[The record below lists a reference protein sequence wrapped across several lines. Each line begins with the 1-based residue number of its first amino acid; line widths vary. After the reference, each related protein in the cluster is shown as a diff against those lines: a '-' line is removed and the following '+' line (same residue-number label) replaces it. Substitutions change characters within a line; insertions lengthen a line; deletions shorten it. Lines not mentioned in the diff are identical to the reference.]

1 MSNRKTSNPKI
12 AIIIGST
19 RDARLPDK
27 PANWLFEKA
36 KEISTDLDFE
46 LVDLK
51 DFDLPLFNEM
61 ASNLWVPSS
70 DAKAVAW
77 QEKMAE
83 FDGYIFLTPEY
94 NSSMPAA
101 LKNALDQAGKEWVR
115 KPAAAFGYGAV
126 GGARAVEHLRA
137 VVINLAMGPGRSAV
151 YISGS
156 DFFKV
161 SPLGAKAEMAEMEA
175 NILRS
180 GRGMLDDRAGWTKR
194 TKGAR

>member
-1 MSNRKTSNPKI
+1 MTTPQSNPKI

-19 RDARLPDK
+19 RDARFADK
-27 PANWLFEKA
+27 PANWLLAKA

-51 DFDLPLFNEM
+51 DYALPMFNEM
-61 ASNLWVPSS
+61 ASNLWMPSA

-83 FDGYIFLTPEY
+83 FDGYIFVTPEY
-94 NSSMPAA
+94 NSSIPAS

-115 KPAAAFGYGAV
+115 KPAAVFGYGSV
-126 GGARAVEHLRA
+126 GAARAVEHLRA
-137 VVINLAMGPGRSAV
+137 VTINLSMVPVRAAV

-161 SPLGAKAEMAEMEA
+161 SPLGANADMAEIEA
-175 NILRS
+175 NILPS
-180 GRGMLDDRAGWTKR
+180 VTAMLGDLAWWTKA
-194 TKGAR
+194 TKAAR